1 MSMKRN
7 SAAAGAIIMA
17 VILGNSLAGM
27 APDIGYHVECTDGID
42 NTGDGFID
50 GDSQECSSY
59 PWADG
64 EGESPTSIMGYY
76 GETSGYAFLSDY
88 IGDYTLDPEIQSI
101 VLCAISALPEDFHE
115 GEGERADELI
125 TLIGNINCDIAGP

>member
-17 VILGNSLAGM
+17 VILGNALVGM

-76 GETSGYAFLSDY
+76 GESSGYSFLSDY
-88 IGDYTLDPEIQSI
+88 IADYSFDPAVQETI
-101 VLCAISALPEDFHE
+101 LCAISSLPDDFHQ
-115 GEGERADELI
+115 GEAERADELI
-125 TLIGNINCDIAGP
+125 ILLGVNCQGSGP

>member
-17 VILGNSLAGM
+17 IILGNALSGM

-76 GETSGYAFLSDY
+76 GETSGYSFLSNYIADY
-88 IGDYTLDPEIQSI
+88 SFDPAVQENI
-101 VLCAISALPEDFHE
+101 LCAISALPDDFHQ
-115 GEGERADELI
+115 GEAERADELI
-125 TLIGNINCDIAGP
+125 ILLGVNCQGSGP